1 MDQRKYVCK
10 VRTNDKANGQK
21 LGISLNGILKVL
33 LLFWNFSVNLKLYE
47 IKGNIYICKCN
58 SWGSY

>member
-33 LLFWNFSVNLKLYE
+33 LLFLKLFCKFE
-47 IKGNIYICKCN
+47 II
-58 SWGSY
+58 